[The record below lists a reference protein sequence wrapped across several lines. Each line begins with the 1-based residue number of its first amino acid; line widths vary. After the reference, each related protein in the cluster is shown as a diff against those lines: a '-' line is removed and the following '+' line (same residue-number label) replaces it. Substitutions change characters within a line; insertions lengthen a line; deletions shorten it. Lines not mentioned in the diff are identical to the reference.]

1 MLNII
6 YNDLRI
12 SNGLLLF
19 YTKEYY
25 AALHEKTKIL
35 ADITN
40 QFDVLGAT
48 FSADIVNPYATKRVI
63 TNLDSSSF
71 AQSYNNIFTA
81 KDLTKK
87 TPLLN
92 FDETYTSYIS
102 KYISAEQRFLK
113 NIYNFRDYFNSP
125 VSFFAASACLYRD
138 TIRLIPPSEGN
149 ITEEDLNKTYENIS
163 VSFKNGET
171 QTLNKDNINDYYD
184 SKTGKPYQSIYLE
197 SSLTDS
203 DGTIRKTLS
212 KPQLAYLNCK
222 NWYDLYRAENIKGK
236 QFVEQ
241 SIFSIYNGDN
251 NYYRKAAKISIDK
264 ETYILWKNRI
274 AGGKE
279 LTIQATYSTADMQ
292 PSETT

>member
-1 MLNII
+1 MKIENLAMIFVIIIIPIALVLSVLTQYQIQTLNTQTL
-6 YNDLRI
+6 YDNKLTSATYDALKAFQLNASNSTTSDL
-12 SNGLLLF
+12 SNS
-19 YTKEYY
+19 
-25 AALHEKTKIL
+25 KIRDL
-35 ADITN
+35 EAS
-40 QFDVLGAT
+40 VET
-48 FSADIVNPYATKRVI
+48 FRNSIMST
-63 TNLDSSSF
+63 F
-71 AQSYNNIFTA
+71 E
-81 KDLTKK
+81 
-87 TPLLN
+87 LN
-92 FDETYTSYIS
+92 GY
-102 KYISAEQRFLK
+102 
-113 NIYNFRDYFNSP
+113 
-125 VSFFAASACLYRD
+125 
-138 TIRLIPPSEGN
+138 
-149 ITEEDLNKTYENIS
+149 TEEDLNKTYENIS

-171 QTLNKDNINDYYD
+171 QTLNKDNVNDYYD
-184 SKTGKPYQSIYLE
+184 SKTGEPYQPIYLE

-264 ETYILWKNRI
+264 ETYTLWKNRI

-292 PSETT
+292 PSETTSGYEFSIEKDKDNSSVSNYFITC